1 MGIVNTMFV
10 RGIYALCAGA
20 IFFLFIPELTVAG
33 DRTVGAASSATDAEE
48 VSKFVPNEII
58 VVYDSEEGRQGRR
71 SRRSVLPGVSRDT
84 AKREV
89 KQVLV
94 ERGAG
99 KIAEQDVIDPG
110 DVVLLSFD
118 GDVDIQKVST
128 ELEKVDGVAYAQPNF
143 LYSPASTPDPITRGT
158 KDGGGWSGNSIFDV
172 LALGEVYKF
181 IPPGKSIPEEADIPI
196 IAIIDGAIKTSH
208 PEFAGRLWAPKP
220 CFDDKGKPFSP
231 GCSKGG
237 FGIKT
242 TGFVVVQ
249 EGGTKNEI
257 KRGPRGRC
265 VDTGRFAKKWLRGAY
280 GGDDPLKRRVLT
292 SVLH

>member
-48 VSKFVPNEII
+48 KFVPNEII

-94 ERGAG
+94 ERGAE

-143 LYSPASTPDPITRGT
+143 LYSPASTPDPIKHGGEDE
-158 KDGGGWSGNSIFDV
+158 DGWEGANIFYP

-181 IPPGKSIPEEADIPI
+181 IPPGKSIPEADIPI
-196 IAIIDGAIKTSH
+196 IAIIDSAIKTSH
-208 PEFAGRLWAPKP
+208 PEFAGRLWAPKE
-220 CFDDKGKPFSP
+220 CYDDAGKALFPRVFKGRIWNKNYWR
-231 GCSKGG
+231 CGG
-237 FGIKT
+237 T
-242 TGFVVVQ
+242 R
-249 EGGTKNEI
+249 GGTKNEI

-280 GGDDPLKRRVLT
+280 GDDDPPKRRVLT